1 MDNTLFAPPQ
11 PLDDHLAIQRR
22 AFLGRSAAGLAAV
35 STLLAEDGLAED
47 GNTVPGLGTL
57 PHFAATNRSGCGP
70 RWLALLLPRPA

>member
-35 STLLAEDGLAED
+35 STLLAEDGLAEQPAPE
-47 GNTVPGLGTL
+47 PGLGI
-57 PHFAATNRSGCGP
+57 
-70 RWLALLLPRPA
+70 LLSDEGRPDMTP